1 MNKDNSS
8 WIIRRKLPKR
18 IVDII
23 EEESYKVPWYFFKD
37 CAFLYDDAKRKNLP
51 MHPYFSHSLSA
62 MPPSYKHLDNPKN
75 YPTAC
80 SDHYKFFPMD
90 FISEFVFRK
99 NKCMLRS
106 HITFQFPAKHK
117 FGKPHNAHVDQEF
130 PHDVVLYYINDADG
144 DTFFFDKDKN
154 IIHRETPERGK
165 LVIFDGSTFHSSSA
179 PSTNIRMTLNINYE
193 RT

>member
-1 MNKDNSS
+1 MNKDNLS
-8 WIIRRKLPKR
+8 WITRRKLPKR
-18 IVDII
+18 VADII

-37 CAFLYDDAKRKNLP
+37 CALPYEDVKRKNLP
-51 MHPYFSHSLSA
+51 MYPYFSHSLTA
-62 MPPSYKHLDNPKN
+62 KKEKN
-75 YPTAC
+75 TTERL
-80 SDHYKFFPMD
+80 FPLD
-90 FISEFVFRK
+90 FISEISLRK
-99 NKCMLRS
+99 NCTMMRS
-106 HITFQFPAKHK
+106 HITFQWPSPDR
-117 FGKPHNAHVDQEF
+117 FGIHHNAHTDSDK

-144 DTFFFDKDKN
+144 DTFFFDKDMN

>member
-8 WIIRRKLPKR
+8 WITRRKLPKR

-37 CAFLYDDAKRKNLP
+37 CALPLDVVERDNLE
-51 MHPYFSHSLSA
+51 MNPYFSHSLSA
-62 MPPSYKHLDNPKN
+62 GCDK
-75 YPTAC
+75 

-106 HITFQFPAKHK
+106 HITFHFPAKHK
-117 FGKPHNAHVDQEF
+117 FGKPHNAHVDNEN

-144 DTFFFDKDKN
+144 DTFFFDKDEN

-165 LVIFDGSTFHSSSA
+165 LVIFDGSTFHSSSP
-179 PSTNIRMTLNINYE
+179 PSNNIRMTLNINYE
-193 RT
+193 RI

>member
-8 WIIRRKLPKR
+8 WITRRKLPNK
-18 IVDII
+18 IANII

-37 CAFLYDDAKRKNLP
+37 CALPLDVVERDNLE
-51 MHPYFSHSLSA
+51 MNPYFSHSLSA
-62 MPPSYKHLDNPKN
+62 GCDK
-75 YPTAC
+75 
-80 SDHYKFFPMD
+80 SDHYKFFPIN

-117 FGKPHNAHVDQEF
+117 FGKPHNAHVDQQF

-165 LVIFDGSTFHSSSA
+165 LVIFDGSTFHASSA